1 MSSLLGHAA
10 AGFTAYLCCTGARR
24 PPSRWAAA
32 PLVGLA
38 IAPDL
43 DYFAVWLVDYA
54 ANPRV
59 SHSLLFAVAMVL
71 IVHRTM
77 PDAGTVR
84 FRLVGL
90 LAAGG
95 SHAVLD
101 FLVGAHPVPVFWPF
115 DAGVTCPVGVLPS
128 AGALAP
134 GNVYLWRN
142 LLIELGLL
150 APVFALLVAL
160 CRRHPVRLLLAWM
173 LVVAPMWTMFVLW
186 SLALPRQDANVDGPG
201 SRRAPASREADAA

>member
-32 PLVGLA
+32 PFAGLA

-43 DYFAVWLVDYA
+43 DYVAVWLFDYA
-54 ANPRV
+54 ANPRL
-59 SHSLLFAVAMVL
+59 SHSLLFAVAMAL

-77 PDAGTVR
+77 PDAGVVR
-84 FRLVGL
+84 LRLAGL
-90 LAAGG
+90 LVAGG
-95 SHAVLD
+95 SHVALD

-115 DAGVTCPVGVLPS
+115 DAGVACPVGVLPS
-128 AGALAP
+128 AGALAL

-142 LLIELGLL
+142 LLIELGVL
-150 APVFALLVAL
+150 APVCALLVAL
-160 CRRHPVRLLLAWM
+160 CRRHPIRQLLART
-173 LVVAPMWTMFVLW
+173 LVIAPMWTMFVVW
-186 SLALPRQDANVDGPG
+186 SLALAR
-201 SRRAPASREADAA
+201 